1 MARKIGFST
10 IGLAMVVRI
19 DRLPGTN
26 VLVHL
31 WQALPGIAA
40 ISMDQPVIGRRR
52 PAPRSTGR
60 LDRDRQAAPQVFERL
75 RGMIIAL
82 ELPPGSPLSRATLAG
97 QFGVSTTPIRDAL
110 MRLEEEGLVEVF
122 PQYAT
127 VVSRIDVHRAQQ
139 AHFLRQA
146 LELEIVRVL
155 ALKPDEALVA
165 ELHAAIVRQQQ
176 FAKAG
181 AFEKF
186 MAADDEFH
194 ARLYEAAGKHD
205 IWTLVKSRSG
215 HIDRLRRLHLPSPG
229 KAQDIVR
236 HHRLIVKAIAG
247 GEPEEAQKHL
257 RTHLSGTLSELE
269 QIRAQHPE
277 YLDD

>member
-1 MARKIGFST
+1 
-10 IGLAMVVRI
+10 
-19 DRLPGTN
+19 
-26 VLVHL
+26 
-31 WQALPGIAA
+31 
-40 ISMDQPVIGRRR
+40 MDQPVIAQRRV
-52 PAPRSTGR
+52 APRSGGR

-75 RGMIIAL
+75 RSMIIAL
-82 ELPPGSPLSRATLAG
+82 ELPPGSPLSRAALAE
-97 QFGVSTTPIRDAL
+97 QFGVSSTPIRDAL
-110 MRLEEEGLVEVF
+110 MRLDEEGLVEVF

-155 ALKPDEALVA
+155 ALKPDEALVT
-165 ELHAAIVRQQQ
+165 ELNATIARQQQ

-186 MAADDEFH
+186 MAADNEFH
-194 ARLYEAAGKHD
+194 AQLYEAADKQD

-236 HHRLIVKAIAG
+236 HHKLIVKAIAG

-257 RTHLSGTLSELE
+257 RTHLSGTLSELAK
-269 QIRAQHPE
+269 IRAQHPQ
-277 YLDD
+277 YLSD

>member
-1 MARKIGFST
+1 
-10 IGLAMVVRI
+10 
-19 DRLPGTN
+19 
-26 VLVHL
+26 
-31 WQALPGIAA
+31 
-40 ISMDQPVIGRRR
+40 MDQPVIAQRRI
-52 PAPRSTGR
+52 APRSGGR

-75 RGMIIAL
+75 RGMIIGL
-82 ELPPGSPLSRATLAG
+82 ELPPGSPLSRAALAE
-97 QFGVSTTPIRDAL
+97 QFGVSSTPIRDAL

-155 ALKPDEALVA
+155 ALKPDEALIA
-165 ELHAAIVRQQQ
+165 ELNATIARQQQ
-176 FAKAG
+176 FLKAG

-186 MAADDEFH
+186 MAADNEFH
-194 ARLYEAAGKHD
+194 AQLYEAADKQD

-229 KAQDIVR
+229 KAQDIVH
-236 HHRLIVKAIAG
+236 HHRLIVKSIAG

-257 RTHLSGTLSELE
+257 RTHLSGTLSELA

-277 YLDD
+277 YLND